1 MNKRIILLF
10 LLLLISVMV
19 YSQTLVR
26 NINGIYKTSDTIH
39 PFINKEYCY
48 GLSIEGMSKILSD
61 DGFIRVTLID
71 DNNEEWLIYER
82 NNLYSTE
89 LDNNFH
95 NASFETFM
103 LDSIV
108 PISVVIKLEQ
118 AYLEISKLNINKTI
132 LADKVSFHE
141 NFNSTFIQKKHTD
154 C

>member
-1 MNKRIILLF
+1 
-10 LLLLISVMV
+10 MV

-108 PISVVIKLEQ
+108 PISVD
-118 AYLEISKLNINKTI
+118 YMR
-132 LADKVSFHE
+132 H
-141 NFNSTFIQKKHTD
+141 
-154 C
+154 